1 MTHAPEKLNTPATLL
16 LGIGNSARRDDGLGW
31 AFLDVIRE
39 QGQFAGEITYRYQ
52 LQVEDADVI
61 RAYQTVIFVDALHQ
75 PLEAGF
81 YWKPCLP
88 VATFGFSTH
97 ALNPESVV
105 ALCQELYGEAPE
117 AYTLGISGYDWELAE
132 GLSRAAIINLRAAL
146 LFFEEKAMKY

>member
-1 MTHAPEKLNTPATLL
+1 MHHSPAKLNTPATLL

-31 AFLDVIRE
+31 AFLDAIRE
-39 QGQFAGEITYRYQ
+39 QGQFAGEISYRYQ
-52 LQVEDADVI
+52 LQIEDADVI

-97 ALNPESVV
+97 ALDPESVM
-105 ALCQELYGEAPE
+105 ALCQEVYGEVPE
-117 AYTLGISGYDWELAE
+117 AFTLGITGYAWGLEE
-132 GLSRAAIINLRAAL
+132 GLSPKAMNNLEQA
-146 LFFEEKAMKY
+146 LFFFREKIL